1 MSLDQPL
8 PDVKPLSVTRDGF
21 LDGRLTVEQPVNG
34 FRAGLDSVLLGASVR
49 VGQGRLLDLGCGAG
63 VAGLVALAHN
73 PRLSATFADTDR
85 TMLELCARNIAA
97 NGFSDRATMLA
108 ADATASGAARA
119 KSGLVADHFDVVI
132 ANPPFY
138 DPATATVSANAPLA
152 HAQTPDNFDRWV
164 ATAAFVL
171 KPGGEA
177 IFIHRAASLALVL
190 EAFASRFGG
199 IDTLPLA
206 PHSGAP
212 ALRIF
217 MRGTKGTRAPLT
229 LMPPIAV
236 HASKGGPFSPD
247 IDAVLRGRAPFLWHA
262 PPSVPK

>member
-1 MSLDQPL
+1 MSLDQPS

-21 LDGRLTVEQPVNG
+21 LDGRLTVEQPVDG

-63 VAGLVALAHN
+63 VAGLVALTHN
-73 PRLSATFADTDR
+73 PRLSATFSDTDR
-85 TMLELCARNIAA
+85 TMLELCARNIGA
-97 NGFSDRATMLA
+97 NGFSARAATLD
-108 ADATASGAARA
+108 ADATADAAARA
-119 KSGLVADHFDVVI
+119 RSGFLAGHFDAVI

-164 ATAAFVL
+164 ATAASVIR
-171 KPGGEA
+171 PGGEA
-177 IFIHRAASLALVL
+177 IFVHRAASLALLL
-190 EAFASRFGG
+190 EAFACRFGG
-199 IDTLPLA
+199 IDILPLA

-212 ALRIF
+212 AFRIF
-217 MRGTKGTRAPLT
+217 IRGTVGIRAPLT

-247 IDAVLRGRAPFLWHA
+247 IDAILRGRTPFLWHA
-262 PPSVPK
+262 PPSVP